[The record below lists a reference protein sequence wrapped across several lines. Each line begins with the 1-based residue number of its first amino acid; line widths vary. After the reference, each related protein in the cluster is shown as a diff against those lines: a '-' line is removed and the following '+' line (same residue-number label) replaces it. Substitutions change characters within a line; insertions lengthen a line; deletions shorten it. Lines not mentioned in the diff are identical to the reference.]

1 MNDGRHD
8 TDLQLRARAQDTLV
22 RTQMDDDRDDRDT
35 TAGTVVAGALDRDAR
50 AAGGPHRQQRHA
62 RAVRREPAA

>member
-8 TDLQLRARAQDTLV
+8 TDLQLRPRAQDTFV

-50 AAGGPHRQQRHA
+50 AAGSGRNQGL
-62 RAVRREPAA
+62 